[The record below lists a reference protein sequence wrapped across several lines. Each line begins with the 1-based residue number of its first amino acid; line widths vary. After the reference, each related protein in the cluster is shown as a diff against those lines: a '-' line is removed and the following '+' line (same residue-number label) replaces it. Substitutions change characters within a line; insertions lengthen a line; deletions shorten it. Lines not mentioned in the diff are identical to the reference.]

1 MVIMKHIL
9 KALEL
14 NLFRKKENKNIITDS
29 YRMQAENSIMCGYF
43 CTGFI
48 DFILKGKSLI
58 DYKNLFS
65 PNQYRKNDKIILKY
79 FQ

>member
-1 MVIMKHIL
+1 MEHIL

-14 NLFRKKENKNIITDS
+14 NSFQKKGNKNIITDS
-29 YRMQAENSIMCGYF
+29 YRMQTENTMCGYI

-58 DYKNLFS
+58 DYTNLFS
-65 PNQYRKNDKIILKY
+65 SNQYRKNDKIILKY

>member
-14 NLFRKKENKNIITDS
+14 NLFQKKENKNIITDS

-58 DYKNLFS
+58 DYTNLFS
-65 PNQYRKNDKIILKY
+65 PNQYRKNDKIILK
-79 FQ
+79 

>member
-1 MVIMKHIL
+1 MVIIKHIL

-14 NLFRKKENKNIITDS
+14 NLFQKKENKNIITDS

>member
-14 NLFRKKENKNIITDS
+14 NLFQKKENKNIITDS

>member
-58 DYKNLFS
+58 DYTNLFS

>member
-1 MVIMKHIL
+1 MVVMKHIL

-14 NLFRKKENKNIITDS
+14 NLFQKKENKNIITDS

-58 DYKNLFS
+58 DYTNLFS